1 MDLIEFV
8 NKRAFPE
15 KLAAVLNTF
24 GFTDPELE
32 ELEIEEINS
41 TYYKI
46 GEIEYIILDDHDID
60 EIIKTVEE
68 SYKLS
73 IHEILK
79 NEGYEHMY
87 NYINWNDYFIR
98 NPIDI
103 NEFIPG
109 LTELYFNDKWYYY
122 SDLI

>member
-15 KLAAVLNTF
+15 KVAAVLNTF

-32 ELEIEEINS
+32 ELELEEINS

-46 GEIEYIILDDHDID
+46 GEIEYIILDDHDIN

-68 SYKLS
+68 SFKSCIY
-73 IHEILK
+73 EILE
-79 NEGYEHMY
+79 NEGYESIHD
-87 NYINWNDYFIR
+87 YINWNDYFVR
-98 NPIDI
+98 NPVDI
-103 NEFIPG
+103 NKLIPG

>member
-1 MDLIEFV
+1 MDLVEFV

-15 KLAAVLNTF
+15 KVAAVLNTF

-32 ELEIEEINS
+32 ELELEEINS

-68 SYKLS
+68 SFKSCIY
-73 IHEILK
+73 EILE
-79 NEGYEHMY
+79 NEGYESIHD
-87 NYINWNDYFIR
+87 YINWNDYFVR
-98 NPIDI
+98 NPVDI

>member
-1 MDLIEFV
+1 MNLIEFV

-15 KLAAVLNTF
+15 KVAAVLNTF

-46 GEIEYIILDDHDID
+46 GEIEYIILDDHDIN

-68 SYKLS
+68 SFKSCIY
-73 IHEILK
+73 EILE
-79 NEGYEHMY
+79 NEGYESIHD
-87 NYINWNDYFIR
+87 YINWNDYFVR
-98 NPIDI
+98 NPVDI
-103 NEFIPG
+103 NELILG

>member
-1 MDLIEFV
+1 MNLIEFV
-8 NKRAFPE
+8 KKRAFPE
-15 KLAAVLNTF
+15 KVAAVLNTF

-60 EIIKTVEE
+60 DITEIINE
-68 SYKLS
+68 SYKSS
-73 IHEILK
+73 IHEILE
-79 NEGYEHMY
+79 NEGIEHIHD
-87 NYINWNDYFIR
+87 YIDWDDYFTR

-103 NEFIPG
+103 NEFVPG